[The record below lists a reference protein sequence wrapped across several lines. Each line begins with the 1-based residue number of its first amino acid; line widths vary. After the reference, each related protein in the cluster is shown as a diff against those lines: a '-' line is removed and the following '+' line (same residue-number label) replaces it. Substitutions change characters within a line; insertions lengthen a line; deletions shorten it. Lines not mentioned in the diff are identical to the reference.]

1 MSVSV
6 TRLKNLGLLT
16 DDGSVV
22 GFTLSKPEA
31 TSVIRRLRDVLK
43 CFKVEEYLREHQFT
57 PIYPDCIV
65 YQIIRDNKDKL
76 MSAF

>member
-1 MSVSV
+1 MSV

-22 GFTLSKPEA
+22 GFTLNKQESV
-31 TSVIRRLRDVLK
+31 TVIRRLREILK
-43 CFKVEEYLREHQFT
+43 QFTAEQYLREKQFT

-65 YQIIRDNKDKL
+65 YQIIRDNKEKL
-76 MSAF
+76 MGKF

>member
-1 MSVSV
+1 MSV

-22 GFTLSKPEA
+22 GFTLNKQESV
-31 TSVIRRLRDVLK
+31 TVIRRLREILK
-43 CFKVEEYLREHQFT
+43 QFTAEQYLREKQFT

-65 YQIIRDNKDKL
+65 YQIIRDNKEKL
-76 MSAF
+76 MCKF

>member
-1 MSVSV
+1 MSV

-22 GFTLSKPEA
+22 GFTLNKQESV
-31 TSVIRRLRDVLK
+31 TVIRRLREILK
-43 CFKVEEYLREHQFT
+43 QFTAEQYLREKQFT

-65 YQIIRDNKDKL
+65 YQIIRDNKEKL
-76 MSAF
+76 MGNF

>member
-1 MSVSV
+1 MSSV

-22 GFTLSKPEA
+22 GFTLNKQE
-31 TSVIRRLRDVLK
+31 SVTVIKRLREILK
-43 CFKVEEYLREHQFT
+43 QFTVEQYLREKQFT

-65 YQIIRDNKDKL
+65 YQIIRDNKEKL
-76 MSAF
+76 MVKL